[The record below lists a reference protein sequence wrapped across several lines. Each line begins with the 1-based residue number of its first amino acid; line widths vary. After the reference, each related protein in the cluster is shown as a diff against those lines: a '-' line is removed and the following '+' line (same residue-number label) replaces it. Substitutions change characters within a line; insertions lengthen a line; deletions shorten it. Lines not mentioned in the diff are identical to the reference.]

1 MTISSEKILKKTK
14 AIVTLTAT
22 LMSTTAIATSPA
34 IADSYKAFPG
44 SMCQHSTST
53 DLPKLVRGPNY
64 VYNSSTSY
72 AYVACPIVRGVP
84 GDDEGTTTGP
94 YTTVYV
100 LKNYNNQTV
109 TCTLSG
115 YWSDSGG
122 ASSQSAST
130 STQGMSS
137 MSTARVAKRNIY
149 GLFCSLAP
157 HSGIYSYYSFF
168 K

>member
-1 MTISSEKILKKTK
+1 
-14 AIVTLTAT
+14 
-22 LMSTTAIATSPA
+22 MSTTAIATSPA
-34 IADSYKAFPG
+34 MADSYKAFPG

-53 DLPKLVRGPNY
+53 DLPKLVRGANY
-64 VYNSSTSY
+64 IYNSSTSY

-115 YWSDSGG
+115 YWSNNGG